1 MIIREIENEFSEEI
15 GKIGRKVNRGEYME
29 ITISEKQ
36 KEELMKEYEQ
46 DYKTYLTSGGGELT
60 IYFMGTSSAMALVLT
75 KAGIA
80 TDEEIAKIQEKIK
93 KELEK
98 KPNPMSNEGLD
109 KCEEKLNEIITR
121 IKTDFLRERKMLL
134 QDQIEIY
141 RCWIRDLHKFLGIE
155 GNEPKLM
162 RDLLCEMEQ
171 KGDVK

>member
-1 MIIREIENEFSEEI
+1 MQ
-15 GKIGRKVNRGEYME
+15 
-29 ITISEKQ
+29 ITISENQ
-36 KEELMKEYEQ
+36 KEKFLKEYEQ

-60 IYFMGTSSAMALVLT
+60 IYFMGTTSAMALVLT

-80 TDEEIAKIQEKIK
+80 TDEEIAKIQEKVN

-98 KPNPMSNEGLD
+98 RPNPMSNEGLD
-109 KCEEKLNEIITR
+109 NKNEEKINEIITR
-121 IKTDFLRERKMLL
+121 IKSDSLREKIMLL
-134 QDQIEIY
+134 YDQIEIY